1 MGKYRGLN
9 ITGGLKSNF
18 KKIIV
23 RKTVDEIEFTD
34 RGEII
39 GTPSDLPT
47 RGAGHRRNRNNFNRI
62 GARGRTRGTV
72 DYGVISGPESIVI
85 QEHDYGSVS
94 TWATTI
100 NDAAFE
106 TRRALGKA
114 ASIVDEENAVA
125 PAATMPGS
133 VSLYNSTGIIP
144 AGTPLILNEDGTVS
158 AVAGTPGGGGFDST
172 TYINIQNPNP
182 VNFHDSSYGD
192 NFGSGVGI
200 SSTHFVV
207 GAHSSDAGSNATESG
222 EIYIYDIETQ
232 TLQHR
237 IVNPVTGG
245 AATADNFGRSVD
257 INDTYVI
264 AGASGFNDF
273 VGRAWIFN
281 VSDGSLAY
289 TLSNPNPGQWFG
301 STVRLSDSYAFV
313 YSSLTSNAPGTVHQY
328 SLADGS
334 LVRTF
339 SNPNSSNNDFFGHA
353 IDATDNYLLIGAY
366 GEAGGGYNR
375 SGIAYLYDLSNGNLL
390 HTINNPNAV
399 GTTEYDYFG
408 WAVAINNTHLAIT
421 ATYEDSPAQM
431 AGTVYIYEY
440 DSNGVTLTHTIHN
453 PNTINTSSGSDIF
466 GNRCTINSTHVLV
479 NALYERTSSGDSTAG
494 AAYLIDL
501 SSGQVTE
508 EFENPTVYGTGN
520 NDWFGD
526 SMAMTDS
533 HIIIGAWKE
542 DGLNLPDTGTAYL
555 YNSPDGTNLTADNY
569 IGFSGSEFS
578 YDGSLG
584 QVITGGGVVT
594 GLSGLVTGADYYVQN
609 DGSISTTVT
618 DVFAGT
624 ATSTTTLELPVPII
638 PISWGGDRAVTM
650 GGSVPYRGTIVAHV
664 DYFDITNPNN
674 NATGFGSLAVEHEY
688 GTNTAVS
695 NKVRAVTAGGRNYND
710 SGNYVYIQDIQ
721 YITIS
726 LLGSAGDFGDLY
738 SSGGRFN
745 MMGVSDGTYGL
756 FAGGTGAS
764 SSSYKGIHKIT
775 IATGGNSSSSNYLS
789 TQRINGAG
797 FSDGTYG
804 FFAGGYVSGS
814 GALRSID
821 YRVISTGGSVSNFGN
836 LMAYSGSEEISA
848 CSNATY
854 GVIFGGRQ
862 IGSSATGARG
872 VIYSNAMEYVT
883 MATQGDS
890 TDFGTLPVGVN
901 QSAAMSNPTT
911 GVRAGGVYNG
921 SNSNVIEYWQ
931 FDTPGSAQDFG
942 NLVQS
947 RQGHAGTAG
956 DPS

>member
-125 PAATMPGS
+125 PTAATPGS
-133 VSLYNSTGIIP
+133 VFLYNSTGIIP

-158 AVAGTPGGGGFDST
+158 AVTGGSYQGAGLSTTYNNPNPSGDLGRSASISDTYVAGVDANSGTVSIFNRETGTHIRTHTKSADSSERWGWYVDNSDDYVVVGDASPDYSRQVLDVWRLSDGASMTTIYHPTNGNNMFPGRVAIYGNYILAGAYQGVDENNINTGAYLWNAQNGSLLRAYSRDIADVFHFGRAVTLNSTKAFVWSPRWYPQSLGYDEVPAKVHVYTFTSNNAIARYEIPWFGGSSQAEMDCDETHLIIGGGGNGFIMDIAT
-172 TYINIQNPNP
+172 GNLVHQLIPP
-182 VNFHDSSYGD
+182 DGEASSSFASDVSIDGD
-192 NFGSGVGI
+192 
-200 SSTHFVV
+200 
-207 GAHSSDAGSNATESG
+207 
-222 EIYIYDIETQ
+222 Y
-232 TLQHR
+232 
-237 IVNPVTGG
+237 
-245 AATADNFGRSVD
+245 AA
-257 INDTYVI
+257 
-264 AGASGFNDF
+264 
-273 VGRAWIFN
+273 
-281 VSDGSLAY
+281 
-289 TLSNPNPGQWFG
+289 
-301 STVRLSDSYAFV
+301 VRGNGKVFV
-313 YSSLTSNAPGTVHQY
+313 YDVTT
-328 SLADGS
+328 
-334 LVRTF
+334 
-339 SNPNSSNNDFFGHA
+339 
-353 IDATDNYLLIGAY
+353 
-366 GEAGGGYNR
+366 
-375 SGIAYLYDLSNGNLL
+375 GNLL
-390 HTINNPNAV
+390 STIEDPDGNAL
-399 GTTEYDYFG
+399 TF
-408 WAVAINNTHLAIT
+408 
-421 ATYEDSPAQM
+421 YEQVIRAR
-431 AGTVYIYEY
+431 
-440 DSNGVTLTHTIHN
+440 SNGDILVANRTAADGGKLYKFTIGEIQ
-453 PNTINTSSGSDIF
+453 T
-466 GNRCTINSTHVLV
+466 
-479 NALYERTSSGDSTAG
+479 
-494 AAYLIDL
+494 
-501 SSGQVTE
+501 
-508 EFENPTVYGTGN
+508 
-520 NDWFGD
+520 
-526 SMAMTDS
+526 
-533 HIIIGAWKE
+533 
-542 DGLNLPDTGTAYL
+542 
-555 YNSPDGTNLTADNY
+555 TNLTADNY
-569 IGFSGSEFS
+569 IGFAGSEFS
-578 YDGSLG
+578 YDGALG

-594 GLSGLVTGADYYVQN
+594 GLSGLVTGTDYYVQN
-609 DGSISTTVT
+609 DGSIDTTVT

-624 ATSTTTLELPVPII
+624 ATSPTTLELPVPII

-674 NATGFGSLAVEHEY
+674 NAAGFGSLAVEHEY

-695 NKVRAVTAGGRNYND
+695 NRVRAVTAGGRNYND
-710 SGNYVYIQDIQ
+710 SGNYVYIRDIQ

-775 IATGGNSSSSNYLS
+775 IATGGSSSSSNSLS
-789 TQRINGAG
+789 TQRISGAG

-862 IGSSATGARG
+862 VGGSDTGARG

-883 MATQGDS
+883 MATQGDA

-947 RQGHAGTAG
+947 RKGHAGTAG